1 MNAKDYIEAIKSA
14 KNYEE
19 VLELWTKAASESSL
33 SLNEII
39 TVHKSCGD
47 ILADAAMSL
56 RDKSN
61 NTIIAC

>member
-14 KNYEE
+14 KNSEE